1 MPRSRS
7 VSGIPACSP
16 RDRALSSAF
25 AGVVGLAL
33 GLNLLSTA
41 PPLVAQNAPS
51 PPTQSLEQL
60 LKSLDEELDWDASAL
75 FPPDSGAA
83 GTLAATPRKTYC
95 DAACAALS
103 TGLRK
108 DRAPS
113 ASELKQARDS
123 LQQASALCS
132 DDPRLLYASGLI
144 SLAGSDWA
152 AAHQQFADAADL
164 TDLPHPGALAG
175 SLFAHLSRHDP
186 ADAPHAADACR
197 DLAQALADTDAD
209 WPGPTL
215 SRALAEWL
223 GRAVACATPANPAPP
238 ASPPSSTDQ
247 PDPAATLKSEITA
260 TLPAPLQPLFER
272 GFTAVEQRRDRL
284 LAWSRLSPEQ
294 LRSETALSRTRIEEQ
309 LAQLRSAEQRL
320 LDRRKQLEGPHA
332 DAVQELTQRMRQQ
345 ATRLQAEAA
354 KSRQIMVQ
362 IDRLNNA
369 GNKGNNTQRGPT
381 RGRPGASA
389 RGNRGGNNRSGRNT
403 GNNNAATN
411 DRERKQKIKDL
422 RDKLKDNNDQVSQ
435 LQRDVE
441 KLRDE
446 RRSLDAEHADELKQV
461 KQELDAAR
469 RRRQQA
475 EEELQDLKTAL
486 SNPAELKQRAD
497 SPATWLPLNLPE
509 QRDALTRAFRQTAAG

>member
-1 MPRSRS
+1 
-7 VSGIPACSP
+7 
-16 RDRALSSAF
+16 
-25 AGVVGLAL
+25 
-33 GLNLLSTA
+33 
-41 PPLVAQNAPS
+41 
-51 PPTQSLEQL
+51 
-60 LKSLDEELDWDASAL
+60 
-75 FPPDSGAA
+75 
-83 GTLAATPRKTYC
+83 
-95 DAACAALS
+95 
-103 TGLRK
+103 
-108 DRAPS
+108 
-113 ASELKQARDS
+113 
-123 LQQASALCS
+123 
-132 DDPRLLYASGLI
+132 
-144 SLAGSDWA
+144 
-152 AAHQQFADAADL
+152 
-164 TDLPHPGALAG
+164 
-175 SLFAHLSRHDP
+175 
-186 ADAPHAADACR
+186 
-197 DLAQALADTDAD
+197 
-209 WPGPTL
+209 
-215 SRALAEWL
+215 
-223 GRAVACATPANPAPP
+223 
-238 ASPPSSTDQ
+238 
-247 PDPAATLKSEITA
+247 
-260 TLPAPLQPLFER
+260 LPAPLQPLFQR